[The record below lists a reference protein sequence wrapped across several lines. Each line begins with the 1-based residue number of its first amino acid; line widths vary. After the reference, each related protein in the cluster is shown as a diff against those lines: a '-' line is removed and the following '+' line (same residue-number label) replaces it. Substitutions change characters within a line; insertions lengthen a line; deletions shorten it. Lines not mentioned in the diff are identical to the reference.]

1 MEMSPVHAGARARTY
16 RALSLVPDAMLHWWD
31 MFETMYQTSAQMRDF
46 SQEPRAVTHAQ
57 MEMLA
62 ARVAALNQ
70 CEY

>member
-1 MEMSPVHAGARARTY
+1 
-16 RALSLVPDAMLHWWD
+16 MLHWWD
-31 MFETMYQTSAQMRDF
+31 MFEAMYQTSTQMRDF

-62 ARVAALNQ
+62 ARVAALNR